1 MTCWKIMI
9 VDDHPLMRR
18 GISQLL
24 SLESDFEMVGEASNG
39 ADAVQLALEKEPDL
53 ILLDLNMKGMSGL
66 DTLNAMR
73 IEGVQGRIVVL
84 TVSDSRS
91 DIKALINAGADG
103 YLLKDT
109 EPDQLISLLKQALQG
124 GKAYS
129 ELVREYLTSNTDQD
143 SLFDTLTDR
152 EMQILKEVAR
162 GYRNKQIADD
172 LFISEATVK
181 VHMKSLL
188 KKLQVK
194 SRTAATV
201 LYLEMQG
208 Q

>member
-1 MTCWKIMI
+1 MTHWKLMI
-9 VDDHPLMRR
+9 VDDHPLIRR

-24 SLESDFEMVGEASNG
+24 SFEPEFDIIAEASNG
-39 ADAVQLALEKEPDL
+39 SDAVRLAAEHEPDL

-73 IEGVQGRIVVL
+73 AEDISARIVVL
-84 TVSDSRS
+84 TVSDSRA
-91 DIKALINAGADG
+91 DIRALINAGADG

-109 EPDQLISLLKQALQG
+109 EPDQLVALLKQALNG

-129 ELVREYLTSNTDQD
+129 DQVKEFLEDDTEYE
-143 SLFDTLTDR
+143 SLLDTLTDR
-152 EMQILKEVAR
+152 EMQILREVAK
-162 GYRNKQIADD
+162 GHRNRQIAES
-172 LFISEATVK
+172 LYISEATVK

-201 LYLEMQG
+201 LYLETQG
-208 Q
+208 